1 MPTKPGIIHLQQMN
15 QHLLL
20 AVLVD
25 GELILRVFWKKQA
38 MKQVKTMSSE

>member
-25 GELILRVFWKKQA
+25 WELILRVFWKKQA